1 MLMTLIYI
9 GGTMREDLIKQS
21 TFYENKKQTR
31 FIYETVSTL
40 LCTHDI
46 HIRIMLMYPGAMH
59 EEK

>member
-1 MLMTLIYI
+1 MLMTLIYT

-46 HIRIMLMYPGAMH
+46 HIHIMLMYPGAMH
-59 EEK
+59 KEK

>member
-1 MLMTLIYI
+1 MLMTLIYT

-40 LCTHDI
+40 LCTMTFI
-46 HIRIMLMYPGAMH
+46 YVLC
-59 EEK
+59 